1 MASPQAQ
8 ITAKA
13 ELNSLPRV
21 LELISQT
28 AREMGMGPGPC
39 ASLELAAEEI
49 FVNIVN
55 YAYPDEPGDVT
66 VRCSLADDG
75 LFEIVFS
82 DQGAPFNP
90 LAAADPDISSDLAH
104 RQIGGLGISLVR
116 EFSDRVSYARQDN
129 RNHLIIGKR
138 IT

>member
-1 MASPQAQ
+1 MASPLAE
-8 ITAKA
+8 IGAKA
-13 ELNSLPRV
+13 ELDSLPGV
-21 LELISQT
+21 LELISQ
-28 AREMGMGPGPC
+28 AAGEAGMGPGPC

-55 YAYPDEPGDVT
+55 YAYGDQPGEVT
-66 VRCSLADDG
+66 VGCSLAEDG

-90 LAAADPDISSDLAH
+90 LQAPDPDLSSDLAH

-116 EFSDRVSYARQDN
+116 ELSDRVSYTRQDH

-138 IT
+138 IA